1 MDKRELLPFQTLVN
15 SLDTDYGKR
24 TPKHLATIRF
34 DMLQNVA
41 VKFRNKEATIK
52 GRLLIDRISRNQ
64 RKIRIFLEDGDI
76 VVISR
81 IIDDFEKVEYYRA
94 EQGIR
99 NIRLV
104 SIAGPTLDEVV
115 DKRTFERLEDGRL
128 SLVCRTF
135 NRAVSVLAGLPSP
148 NILAKLT
155 TLAGVNLI
163 FEKQITN
170 AVSRRCNWFVPAY
183 RVWPALNK
191 ETKMCHWANPNF
203 KDLTALDIPLDEYL
217 VGIDADTLAIRVL
230 AHPDAHERIIKFLY
244 DKGIYSHAVDNV
256 HRLLIDPSS
265 DLVHLGFEEK

>member
-1 MDKRELLPFQTLVN
+1 MDTRELLPFQTLVN

-41 VKFRNKEATIK
+41 VKFRNKEATVK

-64 RKIRIFLEDGDI
+64 RKIRIFLEEGDI

-81 IIDDFEKVEYYRA
+81 LVDDFEKVEYYRA

-99 NIRLV
+99 NMRLV
-104 SIAGPTLDEVV
+104 SIAGPSIDEVV
-115 DKRTFERLEDGRL
+115 DKRTFERLDDGRL

-135 NRAVSVLAGLPSP
+135 NRAVSTLAGLHSP
-148 NILAKLT
+148 NILSKLT

-170 AVSRRCNWFVPAY
+170 AVTRRCNWFAPAY
-183 RVWPALNK
+183 RVWPALKK
-191 ETKMCHWANPNF
+191 EKKMCHWANPNF
-203 KDLTALDIPLDEYL
+203 KDLTAMDIPVDEYFIG
-217 VGIDADTLAIRVL
+217 VDADTLAVRVL
-230 AHPDAHERIIKFLY
+230 AHPDAHDRIIQSLY
-244 DKGIYSHAVDNV
+244 VKGIYSHALDNV

-265 DLVHLGFEEK
+265 DLVRLGFEEM